1 MSSPDFLGLGELLWD
16 CFPDR
21 RLPGGAPANVAFHAQ
36 QLGLAAATV
45 TRVGRDSLGEEICEF
60 LRAQGLSI
68 DLVQRD
74 PVHGTGTVTVTP
86 SATGAGY
93 VFKPDSAWDFLEAQ
107 PELIAAMR
115 SARAVCFGTLAQRSP
130 VGRETIHSC
139 LTAASPDCVIVYD
152 VNLRPPFFEREW
164 IERSFRRARIIKL
177 NDDEVRILSE
187 MFATGSDDD
196 VDYAR
201 QLLATYSQI
210 ELVCVTRG
218 SNGCLAVSR
227 SVSSTPLERAMPSP
241 PPSFIRNSPAGR
253 CVRRP
258 SSPTGSVRSS
268 PAAPARCPFFAKKS
282 PRCGE
287 NLHGIFPGDKL
298 AMQAA
303 RVEIPAPWA
312 SREGGDCNSR
322 RRPYSF
328 FSTPS

>member
-130 VGRETIHSC
+130 ISRETIHSC

-227 SVSSTPLERAMPSP
+227 SEVVDVPGIPVRVVDTVGAGDAFTAALIHSKLAGWPLRPSAEFANRVGALVASRPGAMPVLREEVAALWRESARHF
-241 PPSFIRNSPAGR
+241 SGR
-253 CVRRP
+253 Q
-258 SSPTGSVRSS
+258 TG
-268 PAAPARCPFFAKKS
+268 
-282 PRCGE
+282 
-287 NLHGIFPGDKL
+287 D
-298 AMQAA
+298 
-303 RVEIPAPWA
+303 A
-312 SREGGDCNSR
+312 SGTR
-322 RRPYSF
+322 
-328 FSTPS
+328 